1 MPLLGKTDGKAQK
14 TKQTGRPAN
23 CQYYLTAFGRKARRE
38 HLANV
43 SFLLSSC
50 LPKKQT
56 K

>member
-1 MPLLGKTDGKAQK
+1 MGRLKRRSEPEDLPLAKIISL
-14 TKQTGRPAN
+14 
-23 CQYYLTAFGRKARRE
+23 LSGRKARRK
-38 HLANV
+38 HPANV